1 MNFNLNPL
9 DILGKRKLNFMPLH
23 FSKVKI
29 SDLEFFHNDLIDWI
43 EIKLEGRFSISNEPS
58 IDDTGKLKLS
68 TFVGFENQKELTYFL
83 LACPYSR
90 RN

>member
-9 DILGKRKLNFMPLH
+9 DVLGKRKLTFMPLH
-23 FSKVKI
+23 FAKAKI
-29 SDLEFFHNDLIDWI
+29 SDCEFITDDLTDWI
-43 EIKLEGRFSISNEPS
+43 ENRLDGRFSICHEPS
-58 IDDTGKLKLS
+58 IDANGKLGTA
-68 TFVGFENQKELTYFL
+68 TFIGFENQKELTYFL

>member
-9 DILGKRKLNFMPLH
+9 DVLGKRKLSFMPLH
-23 FSKVKI
+23 FVKVKI
-29 SDLEFFHNDLIDWI
+29 SDLDFLHDEVTDWV
-43 EIKLEGRFSISNEPS
+43 ESKLQGRFSISYEPS
-58 IDDTGKLKLS
+58 VDDNGKLKSS
-68 TFVGFENQKELTYFL
+68 TFVGFEDQKELTYFL

>member
-9 DILGKRKLNFMPLH
+9 DILGKRKLSFMPLH
-23 FSKVKI
+23 FAKVKI
-29 SDLEFFHNDLIDWI
+29 SDLEFFHDDLIDWI
-43 EIKLEGRFSISNEPS
+43 ETKLEGRFSISHEPS
-58 IDDTGKLKLS
+58 VDDNGKLKLS
-68 TFVGFENQKELTYFL
+68 TFIGFENQKELTYFL

>member
-9 DILGKRKLNFMPLH
+9 DILGKRKLSFMPLH
-23 FSKVKI
+23 FAKVKI
-29 SDLEFFHNDLIDWI
+29 SDLEIFHDDLTDWI
-43 EIKLEGRFSISNEPS
+43 ETKLEGRFSISHEPNV
-58 IDDTGKLKLS
+58 DDNGKLKLS